1 MGILDN
7 AINKALKW
15 ETVTVTPEQMA
26 SLVETK
32 LIPICSE
39 KELNELKKGME
50 KTWVLA
56 TERGRAIRFYPRV
69 TAIRICLDFNTLTHQ
84 LSKLSLMDNPAKR
97 EYILPKGGNYAKQ
110 AQQLIMNK
118 LLTMNSANINAFVQ
132 PVQTQQA
139 APMQQQ
145 AVPVQS
151 QQAASV
157 QPQQAA
163 PVQPHQAAPAQPQ
176 QATPM
181 QPQYYS
187 VPNVTAKKPNTG
199 ASITSMVL
207 GIVSML
213 AWIIPLLGFPCS
225 ATGLVLGI
233 MSKAKKVGGTA
244 TAGIVLSSIGL
255 FFTIINSILGAIIGA
270 NIY

>member
-7 AINKALKW
+7 AINKAMKW
-15 ETVTVTPEQMA
+15 ESVTVTPEQMA
-26 SLVETK
+26 GLVETK

-69 TAIRICLDFNTLTHQ
+69 TEIRICLDFNILTHQ
-84 LSKLSLMDNPAKR
+84 LSKLSLIDNPAKR

-118 LLTMNSANINAFVQ
+118 ILTMNSANINAFAQ
-132 PVQTQQA
+132 PVQPQQA
-139 APMQQQ
+139 MPIQQQ
-145 AVPVQS
+145 ATPVQS
-151 QQAASV
+151 QQAAPVQQQTIPV
-157 QPQQAA
+157 QPQTI
-163 PVQPHQAAPAQPQ
+163 PVQPQH
-176 QATPM
+176 TSM
-181 QPQYYS
+181 S
-187 VPNVTAKKPNTG
+187 SVTAKKQNTG
-199 ASITSMVL
+199 ASITSLVL

-225 ATGLVLGI
+225 VTGLILGI
-233 MSKAKKVGGTA
+233 VSKAKKAGGTA
-244 TAGIVLSSIGL
+244 TTGIVLSSVGL
-255 FFTIINSILGAIIGA
+255 FFTIINSVLGAIIGA